1 MQQPNLKSKCIIC
14 GTADNLY
21 TTMKVKIDV
30 SDIEVVLCDS
40 CSDETTPRMARD
52 AAKKKLD
59 EYNDLLSKMREFGVN
74 IVDETKTGI
83 IIAEEI
89 KQPVDEEVIDVVQR
103 PSSGFRPAPPQEPKP
118 ARREN
123 IKPKITQPKVNFDDS
138 LSGENIQVQNAFDP
152 GAVVKRAI
160 QESKDRGKIHKD
172 TDINI
177 SVTDNIEPQVIDHG
191 GVPMAIPKR
200 IHSTDGSVTDITI
213 VTTTDAEIQ
222 RRAKDL
228 DRNKDNPNVH
238 GFSKGYNLSDCTLCR
253 GKGRLKANNQVCPK
267 CKGNGYI

>member
-74 IVDETKTGI
+74 I
-83 IIAEEI
+83 
-89 KQPVDEEVIDVVQR
+89 IDVVQR